1 MGGLASPLLPPSR
14 SKTLGTDTPAIVRR
28 REWSRRRLPGAL

>member
-1 MGGLASPLLPPSR
+1 MGGLASPLLLPSR

-28 REWSRRRLPGAL
+28 RLPGTL